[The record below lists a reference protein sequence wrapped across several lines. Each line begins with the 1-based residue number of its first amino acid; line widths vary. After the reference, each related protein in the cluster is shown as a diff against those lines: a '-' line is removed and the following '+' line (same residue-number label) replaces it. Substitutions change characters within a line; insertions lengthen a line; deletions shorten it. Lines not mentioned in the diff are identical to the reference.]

1 MRVCAKTACLAL
13 GSLLTFTNAFAMQA
27 TTTPAKPAT
36 QKPATGTAKPTTQK
50 PATAKPAPPKP
61 SSAALRNPAA
71 LKETAP
77 ATFNVNF
84 VTTAGSFVLQVTRA
98 WAPKGTDRFYNLV
111 KHGYYNDTRFF
122 RVVPNFMVQFGINGD
137 PKLQDVWREANIT
150 DDPVTQSNKR
160 GFVTFAKTR
169 APNSRST
176 QVFINFKDNTG
187 LDGQGFAPF
196 GQVISGM
203 EVVDKINAEYGE
215 EPDQGRI
222 QFEGNAYLAKEFPRL
237 TVMKSVTI
245 AKPAAST
252 AKPAPKPAAP
262 KPPVKK

>member
-1 MRVCAKTACLAL
+1 MRVCAKTACLVL

-61 SSAALRNPAA
+61 ASAALRNPAA

-77 ATFNVNF
+77 ATYNVNF
-84 VTTAGSFVLQVTRA
+84 VTTAGTFVLQVNRA
-98 WAPKGTDRFYNLV
+98 WAPKGADRFYNLV
-111 KHGYYNDTRFF
+111 KHGYYNDSRFF
-122 RVVPNFMVQFGINGD
+122 RVIPNFMAQFGINGD

-160 GFVTFAKTR
+160 GYISFATR
-169 APNSRST
+169 GPNSRTT
-176 QVFINFKDNTG
+176 QVFINFKDNTN
-187 LDGQGFAPF
+187 LDSGGFAPF

-203 EVVDKINAEYGE
+203 EVVDKINAEYRE
-215 EPDQGRI
+215 EPDQSRI

-245 AKPAAST
+245 AKPAAPPA
-252 AKPAPKPAAP
+252 AKPALKPSAP